1 MAGRIRSFHSVPAG
15 ETHVLVRLHRET
27 STWGTASRQHPYI
40 VASRRADRECRTQYT
55 EHAQRK
61 YRTSPFALRNAST
74 SKPHTFSPALP
85 PGTER
90 RHHTCE
96 LVCDLGSRQLQTPQL
111 LALPP
116 EVSAACCFWAAV
128 LVELFAFFALGT
140 CKTFLYHDV
149 QGRGQDVEHLAVQSE
164 DLPVHHDI
172 NRSIEEEF
180 NSPDRMSLRQWM
192 IDMGAVV

>member
-1 MAGRIRSFHSVPAG
+1 MRRDAGFMAGRIRSFHSVPAG

-55 EHAQRK
+55 EHSQRK

-96 LVCDLGSRQLQTPQL
+96 LVCDLSSRQLQTPQL
-111 LALPP
+111 LALHQKFPQP
-116 EVSAACCFWAAV
+116 AAFGLLFSLSFSLSSLLGHAKLSYTTTFRAEGRTSSIWQCKVRTSPSTMTSIGASRKNSTRRTECRSAS
-128 LVELFAFFALGT
+128 G
-140 CKTFLYHDV
+140 
-149 QGRGQDVEHLAVQSE
+149 
-164 DLPVHHDI
+164 
-172 NRSIEEEF
+172 
-180 NSPDRMSLRQWM
+180 
-192 IDMGAVV
+192 

>member
-1 MAGRIRSFHSVPAG
+1 MPISATGSPNTTEHLY
-15 ETHVLVRLHRET
+15 T
-27 STWGTASRQHPYI
+27 

-96 LVCDLGSRQLQTPQL
+96 LVCGLSSRQLQTPQQ

-116 EVSAACCFWAAV
+116 EVSAACCFGAAV
-128 LVELFAFFALGT
+128 LAELFVFFALGT

-172 NRSIEEEF
+172 NRCIEEEF
-180 NSPDRMSLRQWM
+180 N
-192 IDMGAVV
+192 